1 MSEYLVYGKIIVDDI
16 KLSDGRTVRNIL
28 GGGGPQAAFGARLW
42 SNSVG
47 LLSRSGTDLDL
58 KHVSTLQNLGIDL
71 SGWIQYSDIP
81 TTRNALVEYDE
92 DGLMNFPDGNPL
104 ENSLHREHFMRLLQQ
119 SIPLPITYQDPRVIH
134 LITEFADEPMIQTA
148 MHLRAQGTIFSLEP
162 IIDFALWSN
171 RASIL
176 GLIRC
181 VDLATPDWPSASGI
195 AGSIDPIEVVRHWS
209 QLGPKM
215 IAIRHGSRGSYV
227 WDRDHDHV
235 WHIPAVAVEVVDPT
249 GAGNSYG
256 GGLSVGWALTTDA
269 RLAGSYGAVAA
280 KYLVE
285 RVGIP
290 TITTELKADSQKL
303 LERTVAAASRIS

>member
-1 MSEYLVYGKIIVDDI
+1 MSEYLIYGKIIIDDI
-16 KLSDGRTVRNIL
+16 RLSDGRIVRDIL

-58 KHVSTLQNLGIDL
+58 KHVTTLQNLGIDL

-92 DGLMNFPDGNPL
+92 DGLMNFPGGNPL

-148 MHLRAQGTIFSLEP
+148 MHLKTQGTLFSLEP

-176 GLIRC
+176 GLIQC

-209 QLGPKM
+209 QLGPQM

-227 WDRDHDHV
+227 WDRDHDHI

-256 GGLSVGWALTTDA
+256 GGLSVGWALTKDA

-290 TITTELKADSQKL
+290 TITTELKADSQNL